1 MGFSSNGSCSSN
13 LFYILVKHSI
23 YLSQY
28 KYTEYWIERSTTKAI
43 VLVVDKID
51 YMQSIVETFGPTA
64 TILGGGF
71 FVGVLIGYALK
82 KVIKIV
88 AVVVG
93 LFLAGLAYLQS
104 LQIASINWNK
114 LQTISEGAITT
125 ISNAITQIPDISV
138 DSHAATASL
147 ALSSFGIPFTGSMS
161 TGFTIGFMK
170 G

>member
-23 YLSQY
+23 YLSHY

-93 LFLAGLAYLQS
+93 LFLAGLAYLQYH
-104 LQIASINWNK
+104 QIANINWNK
-114 LQTISEGAITT
+114 LQQVLSEGVLQHFQMRLLYRFQVLVMVVVPIFMPC
-125 ISNAITQIPDISV
+125 N
-138 DSHAATASL
+138 SL
-147 ALSSFGIPFTGSMS
+147 LICDDQLGIPLT
-161 TGFTIGFMK
+161 
-170 G
+170 